1 MELDLY
7 CTEPQ
12 PARIGE
18 IARQTQAAGFAGLWV
33 TEAAHNPYIASALAA
48 AAADRLV
55 IGTDV
60 AIAFPRSPMVTA
72 QAAWDLAALSGGR
85 FILGLGT
92 QVKPHLERR
101 FSVPGERLAPR
112 IREYILAVRA
122 IFDAF
127 AKRAPLRFEGEFH
140 RFSLLTDFF
149 DPGPIEVPDPPIYL
163 AGVND
168 RMARVAGEVADGFC
182 VHPLNSPKYLSE
194 VVRPS
199 IEEGAKQARRLHLGP
214 RDRGTVSMVA
224 PVFTVIGE
232 PGPDLDRQRDA
243 IRLQIAF
250 YGTTPSYGRVLEV
263 HGRPDLGGRLGSLLR
278 AGDKKAMTAAI
289 DDELLDAFC
298 VTATW
303 DGLADAL
310 VSRFTGLADRIFPY
324 SVRGLSDPETA
335 ERWRAV
341 AAAVAAA

>member
-7 CTEPQ
+7 CTEPH

-18 IARQTQAAGFAGLWV
+18 IARQAQGAGFAGLWV
-33 TEAAHNPYIASALAA
+33 AETAHNPYIACALAA
-48 AAADRLV
+48 EAADRLV
-55 IGTDV
+55 LGTDIAV
-60 AIAFPRSPMVTA
+60 AFPRSPMVTA

-92 QVKPHLERR
+92 QVKAHLERR
-101 FSVPGERLAPR
+101 FSVSAERPAAR
-112 IREYILAVRA
+112 IREYIVALRA

-140 RFSLLTDFF
+140 RFSLLTEYF
-149 DPGPIEVPDPPIYL
+149 DPGPIDVPDPPIYL
-163 AGVND
+163 AGVNE
-168 RMARVAGEVADGFC
+168 RLARVAGEVADGFC
-182 VHPLNSPKYLSE
+182 GHPLNSPQYLHA

-199 IEEGAKQARRLHLGP
+199 IEEGAKQAG
-214 RDRGTVSMVA
+214 RDAGAVSLVA

-232 PGPDLDRQRDA
+232 PGPELDRQRDA

-250 YGTTPSYGRVLEV
+250 YGTTPSYGRVFEV
-263 HGRPDLGGRLGSLLR
+263 HGHPDMTAKLGGLLR
-278 AGDKKAMTAAI
+278 AGDKEKLAAAI
-289 DDELLDAFC
+289 DDDLVDAFS
-298 VTATW
+298 VTASW

-310 VSRFTGLADRIFPY
+310 ISRFAGTAERIFPY
-324 SVRGLSDPETA
+324 ATSGLSDPAVA

>member
-7 CTEPQ
+7 CTQPH

-18 IARQTQAAGFAGLWV
+18 IARQAQAAGFAGLWV
-33 TEAAHNPYIASALAA
+33 TEAAHSPYIACALAA
-48 AAADRLV
+48 EASGELL

-60 AIAFPRSPMVTA
+60 AIAFSRSPMVTA
-72 QAAWDLAALSGGR
+72 QAAWDLAAQTGGR
-85 FILGLGT
+85 FVLGLGT
-92 QVKPHLERR
+92 QVKAHLERR

-112 IREYILAVRA
+112 IREYILALRA

-163 AGVND
+163 AGVNE

-182 VHPLNSPKYLSE
+182 VHPLNSPQYLSE

-199 IEEGAKQARRLHLGP
+199 IEEGAKRTG
-214 RDRGTVSMVA
+214 RDAGTVAMVA
-224 PVFTVIGE
+224 PVFTIVGD
-232 PGPDLDRQRDA
+232 PGPDLDRQREA
-243 IRLQIAF
+243 VRLQIAF
-250 YGTTPSYGRVLEV
+250 YGTTPSYGRIFEV
-263 HGRPDLGGRLGSLLR
+263 HGHPDMTAKLGGLLR
-278 AGDKKAMTAAI
+278 AGDRAALAAAI
-289 DDELLDAFC
+289 DDDLLDAFS
-298 VTATW
+298 VTTSW

-310 VSRFTGLADRIFPY
+310 LNRFHGLADRIFPY
-324 SVRGLSDPETA
+324 AAPGLSDPEVA

-341 AAAVAAA
+341 ATAVSGA

>member
-7 CTEPQ
+7 CTEPH
-12 PARIGE
+12 PARIGD
-18 IARQTQAAGFAGLWV
+18 IARQAEAAGFAGLWV

-48 AAADRLV
+48 EASARLV

-92 QVKPHLERR
+92 QVKAHLERR
-101 FSVPGERLAPR
+101 FSVSGERPAAR
-112 IREYILAVRA
+112 IREYVLALRA

-127 AKRAPLRFEGEFH
+127 ARREKLRFEGEFH

-168 RMARVAGEVADGFC
+168 RMARVTGEVADGFC
-182 VHPLNSPKYLSE
+182 VHPVNSPEYLRA

-199 IEEGAKQARRLHLGP
+199 IEEGAKQAG
-214 RDRGTVSMVA
+214 RDPGAVKVVA
-224 PVFTVIGE
+224 PVFTIVGD
-232 PGPDLDRQRDA
+232 PGPELDRQRDA

-250 YGTTPSYGRVLEV
+250 YGTTPSYGRVFEV
-263 HGRPDLGGRLGSLLR
+263 HGREGITARLGAALR
-278 AGDKKAMTAAI
+278 AGDHAAMAAEI
-289 DDELLDAFC
+289 DDELLDAFS
-298 VTATW
+298 VTASW
-303 DGLADAL
+303 DGLAGAL
-310 VSRFTGLADRIFPY
+310 RRRFDGLADRIFPY
-324 SVRGLSDPETA
+324 HAPGLSDPAVA
-335 ERWRAV
+335 ERWRTV
-341 AAAVAAA
+341 ASEFADR